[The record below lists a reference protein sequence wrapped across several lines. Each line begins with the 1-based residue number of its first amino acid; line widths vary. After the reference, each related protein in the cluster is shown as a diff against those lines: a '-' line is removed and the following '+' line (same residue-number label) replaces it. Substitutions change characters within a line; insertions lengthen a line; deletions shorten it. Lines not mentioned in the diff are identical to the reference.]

1 MRGDQTSNNGFEI
14 RRLNLASLDE
24 VIRSMLDKNNPTKA
38 RPQENDKP
46 SQEAQYGGE
55 HRERS
60 KF

>member
-38 RPQENDKP
+38 RSQENDKP

>member
-38 RPQENDKP
+38 RSQENDKP

-55 HRERS
+55 HREQS